1 MPYQDQRSIAFPGE
15 VQKRIMQVAREYDL
29 PAYRLL
35 DEAVKTWLEARRR
48 GITFAPV
55 NGNEEPQE

>member
-35 DEAVKTWLEARRR
+35 DEAVKTWLAVKRSGLRL
-48 GITFAPV
+48 
-55 NGNEEPQE
+55 NGDAEPQE